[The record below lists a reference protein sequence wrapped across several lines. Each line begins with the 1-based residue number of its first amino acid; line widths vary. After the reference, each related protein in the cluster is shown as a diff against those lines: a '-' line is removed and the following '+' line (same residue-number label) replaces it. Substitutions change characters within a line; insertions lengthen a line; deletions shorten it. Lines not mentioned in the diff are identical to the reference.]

1 MIGVFDSGCGGLS
14 VLRELVRK
22 FPNYRY
28 AYLGDNAR
36 APYGSRSDEEI
47 YHFTRAGVEF
57 LFARGAEL
65 VILACNT
72 ASASALRRIQQE
84 VLPHKYPTKRVLG
97 VIIPTAEDIV
107 AKSVSGSVGI
117 LATEATVRSG
127 VYAREIQKLN
137 PKAKVYEEAC
147 PRLVPMIEM
156 GVADGEGFLRD
167 VRGHVKNLLSRR
179 PKIDTVVLGCTHYA
193 VARDVITSHFP
204 RPITLMAQG
213 ELIAKKLGDYLKRHP
228 ELERRLARGAGR
240 DFFSTERSARVDRLG
255 SLFYGAPIEFKKV
268 RLGEVVGSR

>member
-22 FPNYRY
+22 LPNYRY

-47 YHFTRAGVEF
+47 YCFTREGVEF
-57 LFARGAEL
+57 LFGRGAEL

-72 ASASALRRIQQE
+72 ASAGALRKIQQE
-84 VLPHKYPTKRVLG
+84 LLPKKYPTKRVLG
-97 VIIPTAEDIV
+97 VVIPTAEEIV
-107 AKSVSGSVGI
+107 AKSASGSVGI

-127 VYAREIQKLN
+127 AYAREVQKLDHRV
-137 PKAKVYEEAC
+137 KVYQESC

-156 GVADGEGFLRD
+156 GVVDGEGFLRA
-167 VRGHVKNLLSRR
+167 VRVHVKNLLSRR

-193 VARDVITSHFP
+193 LAQDVITSHFP

-213 ELIAKKLGDYLKRHP
+213 ELVAKKLGDYLKRHP
-228 ELERRLARGAGR
+228 ELEQRLARGGER
-240 DFFSTERSARVDRLG
+240 EFFSTERSTRVDRLG
-255 SLFYGAPIEFKKV
+255 TLFYGAPIEFKKAK
-268 RLGEVVGSR
+268 LG